1 MLFHSTRGKDKN
13 KTFEQVLMQGLADD
27 GGLFMPDNWPKVNL
41 EDLKKLDSFVDVAK
55 YIVPLFTSSSYSK
68 KEVESLLEKT
78 WHDFEKKDLI
88 NIVEIN
94 ESISILELF
103 HGPTAAFKDFGLQ
116 LAAAFFNKTLQTQN
130 KTAIVFGATSGD
142 TGSAA
147 IDACKEFELD

>member
-27 GGLFMPDNWPKVNL
+27 GGLFMPDIWPKVNL

-78 WHDFEKKDLI
+78 WHDFEKKI
-88 NIVEIN
+88 
-94 ESISILELF
+94 
-103 HGPTAAFKDFGLQ
+103 
-116 LAAAFFNKTLQTQN
+116 
-130 KTAIVFGATSGD
+130 
-142 TGSAA
+142 
-147 IDACKEFELD
+147 